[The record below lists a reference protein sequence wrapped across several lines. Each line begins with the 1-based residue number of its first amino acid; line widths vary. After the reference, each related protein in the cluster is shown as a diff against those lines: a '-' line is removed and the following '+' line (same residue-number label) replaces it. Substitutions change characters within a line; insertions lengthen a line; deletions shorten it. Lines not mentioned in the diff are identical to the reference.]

1 MKLVGSMLVGLVL
14 VSAGLAQDFRVPVPA
29 IEDDPRL
36 PRVLLIGDSIS
47 NGYAVPVRRLLAG
60 RANVHRI
67 PANGGPSSN
76 GVFLIE
82 EWLGRG
88 NWDVIHFNFGLHDLK
103 RLDDGEPQVPV
114 ESYRRYLRLIVKRLK
129 KTNARLIFATTT
141 PVPDA
146 RVSPPRLPADV
157 ALYNRVAVEVM
168 REAAV
173 EVNDLYARSLP
184 RLKELQMPAN
194 VHFTNAGSEELARL
208 VAAAIEARLPGP
220 RP

>member
-14 VSAGLAQDFRVPVPA
+14 ASGGLAQDFRVPVPA

-173 EVNDLYARSLP
+173 EVNDLHARSLP

>member
-173 EVNDLYARSLP
+173 EVNDLHARSLP